1 MLLLSRNDGRYIKYR
16 RDLKDLRSEK
26 VSRRD
31 LTPFSFSAHEMA
43 ERTGCVA
50 VVVDA
55 KPDAVTF
62 YERYGFEPFELL
74 TGALGDR
81 PFPLLMVLPLGSIP
95 KPV

>member
-1 MLLLSRNDGRYIKYR
+1 MARLAVDHSARGQGIGKQLLKATFAI
-16 RDLKDLRSEK
+16 
-26 VSRRD
+26 
-31 LTPFSFSAHEMA
+31 AHEMA

-81 PFPLLMVLPLGSIP
+81 PVPLSMVLPLGSIP
-95 KPV
+95 KSV